1 MRRSAS
7 RLFASSLFLIGFG
20 CASPL
25 SSGGNG
31 GSNGSGNGGSNG
43 SGNGGTNGSGN
54 GGSNGSGNG
63 GSTGNGGSNP
73 SGAGGSHT
81 GGSTGAAGGSGVMCT
96 PSDTQLVTPNAYYC
110 TSASLGLQGAIYAY
124 GDGMSCPYAPNT
136 PTPATFCAGSKC
148 CLSGTTKV
156 DATYA
161 AWGCGIGVELDDVN
175 MTKKPYA
182 GSVNCFQIT
191 LTGSSGGNPVQIG
204 FTQSASPPSTA
215 VAPFTTIPP
224 FTDGYSGK
232 VCFSDAT
239 CPAWATADQC
249 SKSGTNGTP
258 VDMQIQVNG
267 GGTAGAYNV
276 CLTSIVP
283 VTTSSGG
290 TGGSGGGGTSS
301 CATPGGTGTISDQ
314 FGAAHVSC
322 PKDYIVQNNDWGVTS
337 ASQTLNYGPGTKFK
351 VATQNGTG
359 ANHAPASYPSI
370 FTGIGGVGSTSG
382 SGLPLAVSSISA
394 TGISTSWT
402 FSNAGVSGSYNAAY
416 DVWFST
422 SSGGDSKPSAP
433 SGGYLMVWFYIP
445 TDNQPVGSLVAN
457 GSVTIGGKT
466 FNIWYGTNNGKPVV
480 SYVPTSNSNSF
491 TSWTYPLGAFIQ
503 DAATR
508 SCSGSTK
515 CIQSS
520 WYLET
525 VYAGFEIW
533 TGGAGLQTTD
543 FGVTVP

>member
-1 MRRSAS
+1 MRRAAS
-7 RLFASSLFLIGFG
+7 RIFATSLLFLGFG
-20 CASPL
+20 CASPSTL
-25 SSGGNG
+25 GGSGGG
-31 GSNGSGNGGSNG
+31 NGSGNGGSP
-43 SGNGGTNGSGN
+43 GNGGSNPGAGGSNPGAGGTHSSGN
-54 GGSNGSGNG
+54 GGSNPGTG
-63 GSTGNGGSNP
+63 GT
-73 SGAGGSHT
+73 HT
-81 GGSTGAAGGSGVMCT
+81 GGGGAAGPACT
-96 PSDTQLVTPNAYYC
+96 PTDSELVNANAYYC
-110 TSASLGLQGAIYAY
+110 TSSALGMQGSIYPY
-124 GDGMSCPYAPNT
+124 GDGMSCPYSPTT
-136 PTPATFCAGSKC
+136 PPATNFCMGGKC
-148 CLSGTTKV
+148 CLAGTTKV
-156 DATYA
+156 DTTFA

-175 MTKKPYA
+175 MTKMPYA
-182 GSVNCFQIT
+182 GSVNCFQIK
-191 LTGSSGGNPVQIG
+191 LTGSSGGNSVQIG
-204 FTQSASPPSTA
+204 FTQSANPPTGA
-215 VAPFTTIPP
+215 VAPFTLIPP

-239 CPAWATADQC
+239 CPAWATAAQC
-249 SKSGTNGTP
+249 AKTGTNGTP
-258 VDMQIQVNG
+258 VDMQIQING
-267 GGTAGAYNV
+267 GSTAGAYSV
-276 CLTSIVP
+276 CLTSIAP
-283 VTTSSGG
+283 ITGSTGA
-290 TGGSGGGGTSS
+290 GGSSGGGTSS
-301 CATPGGTGTISDQ
+301 CATPGGSGTISDQ

-322 PKDYIVQNNDWGVTS
+322 PKDYIVQNNDWGVST

-370 FTGIGGVGSTSG
+370 FTGIGGVGSTTG

-422 SSGGDSKPSAP
+422 SAGGDSKPSAP

-445 TDNQPVGSLVAN
+445 NDNQPVGSLVPN
-457 GSVTIGGKT
+457 GSATIGGKT
-466 FNIWYGTNNGKPVV
+466 FNIWYGTNSGKPVV

-503 DAATR
+503 DAAGR
-508 SCSGSTK
+508 NCSGTTK
-515 CIQSS
+515 CISSS

-533 TGGAGLQTTD
+533 SGGTGLQTTD

>member
-7 RLFASSLFLIGFG
+7 RLFATSLLLIGFG
-20 CASPL
+20 CASP
-25 SSGGNG
+25 SSGGGSGGSNGPGNG
-31 GSNGSGNGGSNG
+31 GSNNPGAGGSN
-43 SGNGGTNGSGN
+43 
-54 GGSNGSGNG
+54 
-63 GSTGNGGSNP
+63 NP
-73 SGAGGSHT
+73 GAGGSHS
-81 GGSTGAAGGSGVMCT
+81 GGSTGTGGSSGTACT
-96 PSDTQLVTPNAYYC
+96 PTDTQLVNSSGYYC
-110 TSASLGLQGAIYAY
+110 TSASVGLQGAIYAY
-124 GDGMSCPYAPNT
+124 GDGMSCPYAPGA
-136 PTPATFCAGSKC
+136 PTPATFCAGNKC
-148 CLSGTTKV
+148 CLSGTTKI
-156 DATYA
+156 DSTFA
-161 AWGCGIGVELDDVN
+161 AWGCGIGVELDDVA
-175 MTKKPYA
+175 MTKMPYS
-182 GSVNCFQIT
+182 GSVDCFQVT
-191 LTGSSGGNPVQIG
+191 LTGTSGGNGVQIG
-204 FTQSASPPSTA
+204 FTQSANPPSTA
-215 VAPFTTIPP
+215 VAPFSMIPP
-224 FTDGYSGK
+224 FSDGYSGK
-232 VCFSDAT
+232 ICFSDAT
-239 CPAWATADQC
+239 CPAWATAAQC
-249 SKSGTNGTP
+249 SKTGTNGTP
-258 VDMQIQVNG
+258 VDMQIQING
-267 GGTAGAYNV
+267 GTTAGAYDF

-283 VTTSSGG
+283 VTGSTG

-301 CATPGGTGTISDQ
+301 CTSPSGTGTITDQ

-322 PKDYIVQNNDWGVTS
+322 PKDYIVQNNDWGVSS

-351 VATQNGTG
+351 VATQSGTG

-370 FTGIGGVGSTSG
+370 FTGIGGVGSTNG

-445 TDNQPVGSLVAN
+445 TDNQPVGSLVPN
-457 GSVTIGGKT
+457 GSATIGGKT
-466 FNIWYGTNNGKPVV
+466 FNVWYGTNNGKPVV

-508 SCSGSTK
+508 NCSGSTK

-533 TGGAGLQTTD
+533 NGGAGLQTTD